1 MLDYRWFFNIRA
13 WEACHFLNR
22 FSMINLKK
30 EEKEEDSSQSLNL
43 AVNTLYR
50 ACMYVCVNITV
61 STRVIYLHIDIEAFE
76 R

>member
-1 MLDYRWFFNIRA
+1 MTIDGSLIFARGRLAISSIVFRY
-13 WEACHFLNR
+13 
-22 FSMINLKK
+22 MINLKK

-50 ACMYVCVNITV
+50 ACMYVCVNITA
-61 STRVIYLHIDIEAFE
+61 STQVIYLHIDIEAFE